1 MTTRQN
7 AKAIF
12 DIMEQNLI
20 LAENLIRETRATF
33 NKARRM
39 MGLET
44 DIMGIETDI
53 VVGTDGEDADQC
65 QGGSA
70 G

>member
-1 MTTRQN
+1 M
-7 AKAIF
+7 
-12 DIMEQNLI
+12 DENLR
-20 LAENLIRETRATF
+20 LAESIIRETRATF

-44 DIMGIETDI
+44 DI
-53 VVGTDGEDADQC
+53 VVGTDGEDADLC
-65 QGGSA
+65 PKGGAA

>member
-1 MTTRQN
+1 
-7 AKAIF
+7 
-12 DIMEQNLI
+12 MEQNLI

-44 DIMGIETDI
+44 DI
-53 VVGTDGEDADQC
+53 VVGTDGEDADLC
-65 QGGSA
+65 PKGGSA